1 MNTYLAVSSLINL
14 LAALLLITFLL
25 SSGKQSPVRRQYV
38 NFLYAVLG
46 WAAAYFLWRISES
59 EVYAEMYC
67 KMLTSSAGFLS
78 ITFYHFCLILA
89 GAKTPRTLAVG
100 YVIAVLLVVFTC
112 FGWIVA
118 GVSPKAGHL
127 FWPDAG
133 ILMPLYLAYF
143 TFYFIASGW
152 VLIRA
157 GRQHLGRRASDHLY
171 VLCSTVVGFIGGSTN
186 FPLWYDIPIQPYGNV
201 LVAIYSF
208 TVAYGLYSNRISGI
222 RMDVSKAAFGLFLNL
237 SVALFY
243 LLFAGLYRTIFSHP
257 YEPYEMWMHGVA
269 AFCVSSVVF
278 WGVPRLKFKM
288 EKVLE
293 GVFRSERASALSR
306 LKDLPTKLTDI
317 TEDEAIFEMTADTVM
332 QSLDVTGVAVCALEP
347 FDSAYRCAVS
357 AGIFSRMSE
366 SPTIDVDNPIVEV
379 LNRQAVCVV
388 LDQIYEEM
396 NQYYYQALVDLRND
410 LKVSVIVPIF
420 ANHEVYGLILLGP
433 PKQPRV
439 WSEEEI
445 SILFSV
451 GAQIGINFRTR
462 DFERR
467 ASEVDKLVALGTMA
481 AGLAHEIRNP
491 LVSVQTLSSMI
502 QTGKSLT
509 RVSEQFKDVLLRD
522 VKRIASIVEGVAL
535 YSQNQKGKMAQVSI
549 NTVLSNSID
558 ISSDLAKEQ
567 GVVLSYKPI
576 GDEDML
582 ISANMGQLVQVFG
595 NLIENAIQAL
605 SGSDI
610 PAVKI
615 SVTKRK
621 AYRRG
626 GQSWLEV
633 VIADNGPGIPKAI
646 LDRVFDPFITS
657 KDTGAR
663 DKQMGMGLG
672 LAISKRII
680 ENHNGAITVSNDP
693 KGGAKFMVSLKWIT
707 PKDEKTTS

>member
-1 MNTYLAVSSLINL
+1 M
-14 LAALLLITFLL
+14 
-25 SSGKQSPVRRQYV
+25 
-38 NFLYAVLG
+38 
-46 WAAAYFLWRISES
+46 
-59 EVYAEMYC
+59 
-67 KMLTSSAGFLS
+67 
-78 ITFYHFCLILA
+78 
-89 GAKTPRTLAVG
+89 
-100 YVIAVLLVVFTC
+100 
-112 FGWIVA
+112 
-118 GVSPKAGHL
+118 
-127 FWPDAG
+127 
-133 ILMPLYLAYF
+133 
-143 TFYFIASGW
+143 
-152 VLIRA
+152 
-157 GRQHLGRRASDHLY
+157 
-171 VLCSTVVGFIGGSTN
+171 
-186 FPLWYDIPIQPYGNV
+186 
-201 LVAIYSF
+201 
-208 TVAYGLYSNRISGI
+208 
-222 RMDVSKAAFGLFLNL
+222 
-237 SVALFY
+237 
-243 LLFAGLYRTIFSHP
+243 
-257 YEPYEMWMHGVA
+257 
-269 AFCVSSVVF
+269 
-278 WGVPRLKFKM
+278 
-288 EKVLE
+288 
-293 GVFRSERASALSR
+293 
-306 LKDLPTKLTDI
+306 
-317 TEDEAIFEMTADTVM
+317 
-332 QSLDVTGVAVCALEP
+332 
-347 FDSAYRCAVS
+347 
-357 AGIFSRMSE
+357 
-366 SPTIDVDNPIVEV
+366 

-433 PKQPRV
+433 PKQTRV

-491 LVSVQTLSSMI
+491 LVSVQTLASMI

-535 YSQNQKGKMAQVSI
+535 YSQNQKGKMAPVSI
-549 NTVLSNSID
+549 NAVLSDSID
-558 ISSDLAKEQ
+558 ISSKMAKEQ
-567 GVVLSYKPI
+567 GVALRYKPI
-576 GDEDML
+576 DDVDML
-582 ISANMGQLVQVFG
+582 VSANLGQLVQVFG

>member
-25 SSGKQSPVRRQYV
+25 SSGKRSPVRRQYV

-67 KMLTSSAGFLS
+67 KILTSSAGFLS
-78 ITFYHFCLILA
+78 ITFYHFCIILA
-89 GAKTPRTLAVG
+89 GAKTPRTLAAG
-100 YVIAVLLVVFTC
+100 YVMAVVLVVFTC

-152 VLIRA
+152 VLIRE
-157 GRQHLGRRASDHLY
+157 GRQHLGRRASGHLY
-171 VLCSTVVGFIGGSTN
+171 VLCSTFVGFIGGSTN

-208 TVAYGLYSNRISGI
+208 SVAYGLYSNRISGI

-257 YEPYEMWMHGVA
+257 YGPYELWLHGVA

-278 WGVPRLKFKM
+278 WGVPRFKFKM

-293 GVFRSERASALSR
+293 GVFRSEWASALSK
-306 LKDLPTKLTDI
+306 LKDLPTKLTDL
-317 TEDEAIFEMTADTVM
+317 TENEAIFEMTAETVM
-332 QSLDVTGVAVCALEP
+332 QSLDVTGVAVYALEP
-347 FDSAYRCAVS
+347 FDNAYRCVVS
-357 AGIFSRMSE
+357 AGGFSREPEPS
-366 SPTIDVDNPIVEV
+366 TIDVDNPIVEALRRQPVCLV
-379 LNRQAVCVV
+379 LE
-388 LDQIYEEM
+388 QIYGEM
-396 NQYYYQALVDLRND
+396 DQYYYKALVDLRNE

-420 ANHEVYGLILLGP
+420 ANHEVYGLILLRP

-445 SILFSV
+445 SILFNV

-491 LVSVQTLSSMI
+491 LVSVQTLASMI
-502 QTGKSLT
+502 QSGKSLE
-509 RVSEQFKDVLLRD
+509 RVSEQFKGVLLRD

-535 YSQNQKGKMAQVSI
+535 YSQNQKGKMAPVSI

-558 ISSDLAKEQ
+558 ISSKLAKEQ
-567 GVVLSYKPI
+567 GVALHYKAI
-576 GDEDML
+576 DDVDMM
-582 ISANMGQLVQVFG
+582 ISANLGQLVQVFG

-605 SGSDI
+605 CGSDT
-610 PAVKI
+610 PEVKI
-615 SVTKRK
+615 WVTKHN
-621 AYRRG
+621 AYRRH

-633 VIADNGPGIPKAI
+633 VVSDNGPGVPKAI
-646 LDRVFDPFITS
+646 LDRIFEPFITS

-663 DKQMGMGLG
+663 DEQMGMGLG

-680 ENHNGAITVSNDP
+680 ETHNGAITVSNDP
-693 KGGAKFMVSLKWIT
+693 EGGAKFMVSLKCINT
-707 PKDEKTTS
+707 KR